1 MGELGARRMIEVLGA
16 IIRLGMIAVGL
27 LGLTLL
33 LSLL

>member
-1 MGELGARRMIEVLGA
+1 MIEVLGA
-16 IIRLGMIAVGL
+16 IIRLGMIALGL